1 MSIKYIDIRP
11 TIGLLAL
18 MKNIKYTEWE
28 AMSEFIDNSVQS
40 YRYNKKKLKKIDSNY
55 KLKIRIDLL
64 PNEISIKDN
73 AAGISEER
81 YADAFETGKP
91 PPDTGGLS
99 EFGVGMKIAH
109 VGLLTNGKCIPKH
122 WEKKL
127 EIEFNIDKR
136 KK

>member
-1 MSIKYIDIRP
+1 MSVEYIDIRP

-28 AMSEFIDNSVQS
+28 AISEFIDNSVQS
-40 YRYNKKKLKKIDSNY
+40 YRSNKKKLKKLDSNY
-55 KLKIRIDLL
+55 KLKIKIELL
-64 PNEISIKDN
+64 PNEIIIKDN

-99 EFGVGMKIAH
+99 EFGVGMKIATL
-109 VGLLTNGKCIPKH
+109 V
-122 WEKKL
+122 
-127 EIEFNIDKR
+127 R
-136 KK
+136 